1 MKKIYGIIA
10 ALFLGIAAFTAPA
23 KAEFGIYISG
33 NLGSVSAD
41 GTETNSETGDE
52 TDVSVTSAT
61 AGNDFMYGSIG
72 AEYSM
77 GMLTLGVDYVPGT
90 ADVNRKTLTR
100 TDTTS
105 DANETN
111 QQDGTYSANAEI
123 SDHITYYV
131 ELHAENGIYG
141 KFGIAKVDIAT
152 NDKDAGTASTYP
164 DVELDA
170 MTYGLGYKGSF
181 GDNGYF
187 KVEGSFTDY
196 DSFTVSSSSTNTVKG
211 DLDTTQAKFAIGYN
225 F

>member
-1 MKKIYGIIA
+1 MRNIYAFIT
-10 ALFLGIAAFTAPA
+10 ALAISLAAFVNHAN
-23 KAEFGIYISG
+23 AEFGVYISG
-33 NLGSVSAD
+33 NLGHVSAD
-41 GTETNSETGDE
+41 GTETNSQSGSE
-52 TDVSVTSAT
+52 TDTSVTSAT
-61 AGNDFMYGSIG
+61 AGNDFIYGSIG

-77 GMLTLGVDYVPGT
+77 GAFTLGVDYVPGS

-100 TDTTS
+100 TDTTA
-105 DANETN
+105 DANESN
-111 QQDGTYSANAEI
+111 QQDGTYEANAEI

-170 MTYGLGYKGSF
+170 TTYGVGYKGSF

-196 DSFTVSSSSTNTVKG
+196 DSFSVASGSTNTVKG